1 MSQKV
6 VETDEIV
13 ENGHAEVE
21 PNEMVDVKTS
31 TMKEPVNEEEEKME
45 VDPVVIR
52 RQSQNS
58 ENNGNDGTD
67 NVTPVQTDN
76 DNDEV
81 RYKFL
86 INFEHLLKFD
96 CFSDGT
102 GHGRSGRKCRTER

>member
-1 MSQKV
+1 MSQKIV
-6 VETDEIV
+6 ADDKEIV
-13 ENGHAEVE
+13 ENGIAEKE
-21 PNEMVDVKTS
+21 VDEAADEKVS
-31 TMKEPVNEEEEKME
+31 MPKEQVVEEEEKME

-81 RYKFL
+81 TY
-86 INFEHLLKFD
+86 EV
-96 CFSDGT
+96 
-102 GHGRSGRKCRTER
+102 